1 MSFTYT
7 PRLHLRRPRVGPWF
21 LAAVLAAAL
30 IALGAWL
37 AVDRYAGSD
46 TEESTV
52 ALLDDFQI
60 AANAADRPGMRALMT
75 KDVVM
80 TSLGNVFTGPDEV
93 AYAAASAAATGVRL
107 ERLGPATV
115 AGDYAVQVLGVTG
128 TERPAPNLLAV
139 SQIRNGKIA
148 RFWTFMLGSTEPFDN
163 ALR

>member
-7 PRLHLRRPRVGPWF
+7 HGLHLRRPHVGPWL
-21 LAAVLAAAL
+21 LAALLAAAL
-30 IALGAWL
+30 IALGAWI
-37 AVDRYAGSD
+37 AVDRYAGSSS
-46 TEESTV
+46 EERTV
-52 ALLDDFQI
+52 ALLDDFQT
-60 AANAADRPGMRALMT
+60 AANAADRQGMKALMT

-93 AYAAASAAATGVRL
+93 AYAAASAAAVGVRL

-115 AGDYAVQVLGVTG
+115 TGDYAVQVLRATG
-128 TERPAPNLLAV
+128 MGRPAQKLLAV

-148 RFWTFMLGSTEPFDN
+148 RFWTFLLGSTEPFDN